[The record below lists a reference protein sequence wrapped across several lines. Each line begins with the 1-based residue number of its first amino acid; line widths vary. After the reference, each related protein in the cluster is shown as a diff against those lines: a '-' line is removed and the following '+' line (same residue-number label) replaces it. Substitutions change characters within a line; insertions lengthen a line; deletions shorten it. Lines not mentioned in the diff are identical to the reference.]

1 MSALSENG
9 KKHKRNV
16 KVILSLIAILFCFGF
31 ITLTYANTSLSSPD
45 VTITIDG
52 NGQTTYTGNLFGN
65 ELWYPDMEVDGII
78 RIYNN
83 YRTVTLKDLG
93 VNVMLTGYQ
102 SGFNPDSVYQSFL
115 DNMKLTVSKGRF
127 LVFDQPLFT
136 ERSFSQMPSYGGL
149 PVGDPSGEEMN
160 YNIRIPG
167 KDTIDL
173 KYTLH
178 MDEQSGDELENLTA
192 AVNLELKLAEEIS
205 QE

>member
-1 MSALSENG
+1 M
-9 KKHKRNV
+9 KYKRNF
-16 KVILSLIAILFCFGF
+16 KVILLLIVILFCFCFGI

-45 VTITIDG
+45 ITITIDG

-65 ELWYPDMEVDGII
+65 ELWYPDMEVNGII

-93 VNVMLTGYQ
+93 VNVALKGYQ
-102 SGFNPDSVYQSFL
+102 SGFDPDSVYRSFL
-115 DNMKLTVSKGRF
+115 NNMKLTVSKGRF

-136 ERSFSQMPSYGGL
+136 ERCFSQMPSYSGL
-149 PVGDPSGEEMN
+149 PAGSPSGEEMN
-160 YNIRIPG
+160 YNIPIPG
-167 KDTIDL
+167 RDTIDL

-178 MDEQSGDELENLTA
+178 MDEQSGDELENLSAT
-192 AVNLELKLAEEIS
+192 VNLELKLAEEIS